1 MVLSAAPVVISKG
14 SLRVNA
20 DDGIG
25 SDSDDEPIVRPST
38 AAPGARATVVTTS
51 TTENDNA
58 EKPSSA
64 PSSTA
69 AAAPD
74 NKRKRGRPSFGPCPH
89 GVRPRSKC
97 KTCGACPH
105 GRRPRQ
111 CKDCGG
117 AGICVHGRVKY
128 YCADRGGARGGDDPD
143 AARRH
148 E

>member
-20 DDGIG
+20 DDGLR

-51 TTENDNA
+51 TTENDDA

-69 AAAPD
+69 AAAPVAFHLLEGAPID
-74 NKRKRGRPSFGPCPH
+74 ARTLQVVFIGLAALTVPHMMLIEPLRLRGWR
-89 GVRPRSKC
+89 
-97 KTCGACPH
+97 A
-105 GRRPRQ
+105 
-111 CKDCGG
+111 
-117 AGICVHGRVKY
+117 
-128 YCADRGGARGGDDPD
+128 
-143 AARRH
+143 
-148 E
+148 

>member
-20 DDGIG
+20 DDGLR

-64 PSSTA
+64 PSSSRRRARQQTQAGPAVLRPVPSRRASAFQVQDMRRVPPRPAPA
-69 AAAPD
+69 A
-74 NKRKRGRPSFGPCPH
+74 
-89 GVRPRSKC
+89 V
-97 KTCGACPH
+97 
-105 GRRPRQ
+105 
-111 CKDCGG
+111 
-117 AGICVHGRVKY
+117 
-128 YCADRGGARGGDDPD
+128 
-143 AARRH
+143 
-148 E
+148 